1 MLAALALTSCI
12 KGDDTY
18 KDLLPV
24 QPGQYIYSY
33 VTTQNR
39 ISMQAANAGMRM
51 AILAA
56 EVAKQREAGDDEVT
70 VADVKDDTGKVIY
83 KSLFGNNTK
92 VEVVSEGYKLTF
104 SKNDQMADGFY
115 LEGSLLVQTKGASEL
130 ADAAQWS
137 VEMQPDF
144 KLYNYPSYGG
154 EATQINMNG
163 GTTTLKDNG
172 DGSYTI
178 SLFGIGAS
186 VEGSD
191 GGYSNWSS
199 MGNGFVIR
207 PVDDDVTLAYS
218 SCKGKTFR
226 VNGSASGPSIY
237 RNLYGTNQIGMSYS
251 VTDGRYIGLQIVS
264 GTQQCAFTSTFDYD
278 TTAYPAP
285 DVRYVYSFDEAN
297 RTYSYRIYYNGNT
310 YPKE

>member
-1 MLAALALTSCI
+1 MLAAFALTSCI

-39 ISMQAANAGMRM
+39 VSMQAANAGMRM

-70 VADVKDDTGKVIY
+70 VADVKDDTGRLIY
-83 KSLFGNNTK
+83 KSLFSNNTK
-92 VEVVSEGYKLTF
+92 IEVVPEGYKLTF
-104 SKNDQMADGFY
+104 SKSDQMADGFY

-154 EATQINMNG
+154 EASQINMNG

-186 VEGSD
+186 VEGRD

-218 SCKGKTFR
+218 SCKGKIFQ

-237 RNLYGTNQIGMSYS
+237 RNLYNTNQVGMSYS

-278 TTAYPAP
+278 TTFCPAP
-285 DVRYVYSFDEAN
+285 DVRYVYSYNETN